1 MNSPVPVS
9 IDVFTVTRP
18 HILLKTDLISHPEAH
33 IGLSI
38 VNHYRDSK
46 GVLVLLGTWLEQA
59 KYETV
64 NLYVNDNSNPV
75 ASEIVMDS
83 SAAVELRLPMGLLV
97 EGVNTFYCTV
107 ERLSGNIEKSQ
118 ELKVLYFVYAPGG
131 DDPVVGGGHS
141 ALGISVSPT
150 SVDAAQAAQGV
161 ILTLD
166 WPHKHLY
173 DLVTVDCGGVPLTHR
188 IEPTPLDPVPDL
200 TKPLVLTLY
209 TQHFAN
215 DPNNSQ
221 FPIRYN
227 VISQTNNF
235 SGTTHLGQFDAR
247 DHWSVPCLIDVH
259 LDRKELEMPILR
271 EILTENN
278 DDPTIVD
285 LDKLKGGPLWALV
298 HLIDAIWDVG
308 DEIHLMFTAL
318 VNGSPVASHEATLP
332 ITQVPGQF
340 AWDIPND
347 KVIVDSIVSVRF
359 EQIRGG
365 KVIGVSKVA
374 EAQVIGEGTI
384 KLLPPKL
391 VAPAVSPIDLWLY
404 SNGVTVRIEYLD
416 ARAGDKAQLIE
427 INPPAGAT
435 PFPVVAFNTNKR
447 TNTVLTQAFL
457 AERQGS
463 QLRFRWVLI
472 RGGKEIARSGSLLVT
487 VARIEDGDARLPVA
501 EILQAKAGGLNLDD
515 FDLDGTVRLL
525 PWVFIA
531 IGQSINVTVVDRN
544 HAPLPVLQNHRI
556 TEQDVTNGLTQA
568 ISRPWLDALFDN
580 AEITLKVEVTVGGH
594 TVVFKDVNYIV
605 SLRSYAGSEDF
616 ESSPLIGFNPG
627 SVHTFASG
635 ITLKSLGGIVH
646 LTNVH
651 TTDRNY
657 TSLLGRVT
665 LNMLGTVEITLP
677 GLASH
682 VSFLFVSHQLH
693 EENAVVYMDER
704 GNVIGTMPLPYT
716 SLYQYAYVSFSAP
729 GKSRIK
735 SIIIRNRDD
744 MYVDKFEVR

>member
-1 MNSPVPVS
+1 M
-9 IDVFTVTRP
+9 
-18 HILLKTDLISHPEAH
+18 
-33 IGLSI
+33 
-38 VNHYRDSK
+38 
-46 GVLVLLGTWLEQA
+46 
-59 KYETV
+59 
-64 NLYVNDNSNPV
+64 
-75 ASEIVMDS
+75 
-83 SAAVELRLPMGLLV
+83 
-97 EGVNTFYCTV
+97 
-107 ERLSGNIEKSQ
+107 
-118 ELKVLYFVYAPGG
+118 
-131 DDPVVGGGHS
+131 
-141 ALGISVSPT
+141 
-150 SVDAAQAAQGV
+150 DAAQAAQGV

-188 IEPTPLDPVPDL
+188 IEPTPLDPIPDL

-209 TQHFAN
+209 TQHFAK

-271 EILTENN
+271 EIPTENN
-278 DDPTIVD
+278 DDPAIVD

-347 KVIVDSIVSVRF
+347 KVIADSIVSVRF

-391 VAPAVSPIDLWLY
+391 VAPAISPIDLWLY

-487 VARIEDGDARLPVA
+487 VARIEDGDVRLPVA

-515 FDLDGTVRLL
+515 FDLDGTFRLL

-544 HAPLPVLQNHRI
+544 HAPLPVLQNYRI
-556 TEQDVTNGLTQA
+556 KEQDVTNGLTQA

-580 AEITLKVEVTVGGH
+580 AEITLKVEVAVGGH

-627 SVHTFASG
+627 SVHKFASG

-716 SLYQYAYVSFSAP
+716 SLYQYAYVSFNAP

-744 MYVDKFEVR
+744 MYVDKFEAR